1 MARAP
6 TAWGSATGTTTPS
19 LLLALLHLHPRW
31 EPGAFSPTALH
42 LRRAGPGADAAGWHA
57 AVPGALQEAEP
68 SAPGAAPG
76 QQPASPSR
84 GACTTRGVVLGSQ
97 LSSLPAPLQ
106 THGQE
111 LQQAEVSAGCRGGE
125 GGLCSIAH
133 GALRDGDMGDL
144 QVAVGGMVK
153 SQWSSWDMQQLQAP
167 GFAHQLLV
175 EDGYV
180 AAPCS

>member
-125 GGLCSIAH
+125 GGAVQHHPWSPQGWGRGGFTGGCRGDGEKPVVLMGYAAVTGSR
-133 GALRDGDMGDL
+133 LRSPAFG
-144 QVAVGGMVK
+144 
-153 SQWSSWDMQQLQAP
+153 
-167 GFAHQLLV
+167 
-175 EDGYV
+175 
-180 AAPCS
+180 